1 MLQLDYKSGIPIYDQ
16 LVNGII
22 RLKMWGVLKPH
33 EALPSVRYLAQKLS
47 INPNTVQRA
56 YKMLEERGVTYSA
69 PGKGSFI
76 AADEDSSTAIK
87 QMAAAQFKKAV
98 TDASLMGLSS
108 AELKAIIDETEESE

>member
-1 MLQLDYKSGIPIYDQ
+1 MLQLDYKSGIPLYDQ

-22 RLKMWGVLKPH
+22 RLKIWGVLKPH

-56 YKMLEERGVTYSA
+56 YKMLEERGVIYSV

-76 AADEDSSTAIK
+76 SVDEDSSAAIK
-87 QMAAAQFKKAV
+87 QIAAAQFKKAII
-98 TDASLMGLSS
+98 DAKQMGLSFV
-108 AELKAIIDETEESE
+108 ELKAIIDETEETK